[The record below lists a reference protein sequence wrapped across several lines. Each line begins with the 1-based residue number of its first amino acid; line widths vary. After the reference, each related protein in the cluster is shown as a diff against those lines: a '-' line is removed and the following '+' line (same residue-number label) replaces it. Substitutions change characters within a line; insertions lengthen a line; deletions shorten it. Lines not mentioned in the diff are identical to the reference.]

1 MALTYSSM
9 LELDSK
15 IPHFKLKNV
24 LDDQIYASTSLS
36 NEKPSLI
43 KIICNHCP

>member
-24 LDDQIYASTSLS
+24 FYLQKIYL
-36 NEKPSLI
+36 
-43 KIICNHCP
+43 